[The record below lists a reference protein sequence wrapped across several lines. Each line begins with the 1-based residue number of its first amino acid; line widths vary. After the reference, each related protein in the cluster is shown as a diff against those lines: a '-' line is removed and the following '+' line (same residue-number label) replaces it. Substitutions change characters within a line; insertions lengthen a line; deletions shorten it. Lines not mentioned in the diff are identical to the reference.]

1 MRTLTQERR
10 GKMKNGDSH
19 NRALLE
25 RLNSTAH
32 PECHTHLLQGHFVH
46 VPELVRTKLLWSRG
60 FGHTVMWDG

>member
-1 MRTLTQERR
+1 MSTQARR

-25 RLNSTAH
+25 RLNSAAH
-32 PECHTHLLQGHFVH
+32 PECHTHLLQGHFVY
-46 VPELVRTKLLWSRG
+46 VPELVRTELLWSRG